1 MNQWLVS
8 HLSLKWGEGLVRWAD
23 SANIP
28 FLRQCSLGI
37 LPRPT
42 DWFAPM
48 PQTQLPF
55 FPEGVTRISELLA
68 FRVEDGRV
76 TYFNGNMPVF
86 IHDKDDTATFRM
98 ITAQFCVNGNAKQ
111 AEVAR
116 VFGIPDVTVKRA
128 VKRYREEGPKGFYT
142 PRKARGAAVLTPGV
156 MAEAQ
161 RLLDEGLETADV
173 ARRLEL
179 KADTLSKA
187 VRAGRLHKRPK
198 KKT

>member
-1 MNQWLVS
+1 
-8 HLSLKWGEGLVRWAD
+8 
-23 SANIP
+23 
-28 FLRQCSLGI
+28 
-37 LPRPT
+37 
-42 DWFAPM
+42 M

-55 FPEGVTRISELLA
+55 FPEGVTLISDLLA

-187 VRAGRLHKRPK
+187 VRAGRLHKPSK